1 MTSKFQLDERANIG
15 FGDASSYD
23 KFRPSYPPEAVEK
36 LLAHLGL
43 SGVDG
48 ARVVD
53 LASGTGKFTE
63 LLAGRPEKFEIVA
76 VEPHQGM
83 RLELE
88 KKELKGVKSV
98 DGDAC
103 NIPLEDG
110 WGDALIAAQ
119 AFHWFATRDA
129 LNEIHRVL
137 RPGATFGM
145 IWNIEDYNSPLE
157 WNASSKWEQKLKDI
171 IWSLD
176 DGQHRFRHFEWK
188 KVFEAQTETTPLQT
202 LVDTFTHN
210 FPDFSLPLGIEEVP
224 WTVYLTDEAIWSRY
238 YTLSQIAMLKGQKLE
253 DVKKQVFA
261 ALKGEDVERNA
272 AGEVALHA
280 RTYFCFTS
288 RV

>member
-63 LLAGRPEKFEIVA
+63 FGLLAGRPEKFEIVA

-119 AFHWFATRDA
+119 KNVNCYRFATRDA

-171 IWSLD
+171 IC
-176 DGQHRFRHFEWK
+176 
-188 KVFEAQTETTPLQT
+188 
-202 LVDTFTHN
+202 
-210 FPDFSLPLGIEEVP
+210 
-224 WTVYLTDEAIWSRY
+224 
-238 YTLSQIAMLKGQKLE
+238 QIAMLKGQKLE